1 MTTTRPF
8 RLAAS
13 LLILAALAAGC
24 GDSDDDAPAGNDTGG
39 QDAGQSPV
47 TDPTAPSTFLSA
59 DQAFIDEALLRI
71 NTARRSQQQCGDTS
85 VPPVNELIWHQQ
97 LEQSALGH
105 SQWMQQNNS
114 FGHDG
119 ENGNDTGDR
128 LTATGYEWRIVS
140 ENVAGGYPDLQA
152 VMADWLASP
161 SHCLTLM
168 NGSAIH
174 MAVRVVD
181 GTSANEYSNY
191 WTLVVAAPR

>member
-1 MTTTRPF
+1 
-8 RLAAS
+8 
-13 LLILAALAAGC
+13 
-24 GDSDDDAPAGNDTGG
+24 
-39 QDAGQSPV
+39 
-47 TDPTAPSTFLSA
+47 
-59 DQAFIDEALLRI
+59 
-71 NTARRSQQQCGDTS
+71 
-85 VPPVNELIWHQQ
+85 
-97 LEQSALGH
+97 
-105 SQWMQQNNS
+105 MQQNNS

-191 WTLVVAAPR
+191 WTLVVAARVRARQPQKSSLAPSSTSSAARISARAFDSVSCHSLIGTES